1 MIKKLLKEAKRYAF
15 MVLGCFSYSLSL
27 RSFLIPNGIVGGG
40 VSGAASLIEMLTSL
54 PAGLFIILI
63 NLPILVFGFR
73 LMGLKFIL
81 NCFITTA
88 TLGGTTELLA
98 LFGDSLVFCEDKIL
112 AGLYGGILQGVGIGL
127 FIKFEMSSGG
137 TELLGRI
144 THNILPFGSIATH
157 VAIFDGLVVVLGAIL
172 LTNPENVL
180 YALILIF
187 VSAKLSDMVVYG
199 FTKSKMC
206 YIITEKAEEIAEFL
220 ITHSP
225 RGVTM
230 VQGEGMYSKRSKGVL
245 LTCVKNN
252 QVVALKNSIKMLDE
266 DAFVI
271 VSDANEV
278 YGKGF
283 KNISGEYKSKM
294 NSEKSED

>member
-1 MIKKLLKEAKRYAF
+1 
-15 MVLGCFSYSLSL
+15 
-27 RSFLIPNGIVGGG
+27 
-40 VSGAASLIEMLTSL
+40 
-54 PAGLFIILI
+54 
-63 NLPILVFGFR
+63 
-73 LMGLKFIL
+73 
-81 NCFITTA
+81 
-88 TLGGTTELLA
+88 
-98 LFGDSLVFCEDKIL
+98 
-112 AGLYGGILQGVGIGL
+112 
-127 FIKFEMSSGG
+127 MSSGG

-144 THNILPFGSIATH
+144 THNVLPFGSIATH
-157 VAIFDGLVVVLGAIL
+157 VAIFDGLVVVLGAVL
-172 LTNPENVL
+172 LANPENVL

-220 ITHSP
+220 ISHSP

-230 VQGEGMYSKRSKGVL
+230 VQGEGMYSKRDKGVL

-283 KNISGEYKSKM
+283 KNIAK
-294 NSEKSED
+294 

>member
-1 MIKKLLKEAKRYAF
+1 MFKKLLGEAKRYIF

-40 VSGAASLIEMLTSL
+40 VSGAASLIEMLSGL

-63 NLPILVFGFR
+63 NLPILFFGFK
-73 LMGLKFIL
+73 LMGFRFIL

-88 TLGGTTELLA
+88 TLGGTTELLTI
-98 LFGDSLVFCEDKIL
+98 FGDKLVFCDDKIL
-112 AGLYGGILQGVGIGL
+112 AGLYGGILQGIGIGL
-127 FIKFEMSSGG
+127 FIKYEMSSGG

-144 THNILPFGSIATH
+144 THNVLPFGSIATH
-157 VAIFDGLVVVLGAIL
+157 VAIFDGLVVVLGAVL
-172 LTNPENVL
+172 LANPENVL

-220 ITHSP
+220 ISHSP

-230 VQGEGMYSKRSKGVL
+230 VQGEGMYSKRDKGVL

-271 VSDANEV
+271 VSYANEV

-283 KNISGEYKSKM
+283 KNIAK
-294 NSEKSED
+294 